1 MIKLLFFG
9 VKELFVA
16 VNHTFNTFKDIGLH
30 MEKQV
35 NNTSKKMPPKETFE
49 KALERVRSQIEMRN
63 DIMRASLETAL
74 RLQEGR
80 GSFVL

>member
-1 MIKLLFFG
+1 
-9 VKELFVA
+9 
-16 VNHTFNTFKDIGLH
+16 

-35 NNTSKKMPPKETFE
+35 DNRSNKTPPRETFE
-49 KALERVRSQIEMRN
+49 RALERVRSQIEIRN

-80 GSFVL
+80 GSFVLYGF

>member
-1 MIKLLFFG
+1 
-9 VKELFVA
+9 
-16 VNHTFNTFKDIGLH
+16 

-35 NNTSKKMPPKETFE
+35 NNRSKKTPPRETFE
-49 KALERVRSQIEMRN
+49 RALERVRSQIEMRN

-80 GSFVL
+80 GSFVLYGF

>member
-1 MIKLLFFG
+1 
-9 VKELFVA
+9 
-16 VNHTFNTFKDIGLH
+16 

-35 NNTSKKMPPKETFE
+35 NNRSNKTPPRETFE
-49 KALERVRSQIEMRN
+49 RALERVRSQIEIRN

-80 GSFVL
+80 GTFMLYGF